1 MSVSEEKRFHIVFS
15 NKKTK
20 EAKVLTVKKLTFSEV
35 ASHAYGECKRL
46 IEKTGEGWEIVNI
59 YDVNFDFETK
69 KTLY

>member
-1 MSVSEEKRFHIVFS
+1 MSMSEEKRFHIVFS

-20 EAKVLTVKKLTFSEV
+20 EIKVLTVKKLTFSEV

-59 YDVNFDFETK
+59 YDLNFSFNVKD
-69 KTLY
+69 TLY

>member
-1 MSVSEEKRFHIVFS
+1 MSMSEEKRFHIVFS
-15 NKKTK
+15 NKNTK
-20 EAKVLTVKKLTFSEV
+20 EVKVLTARKLTFSEV
-35 ASHAYGECKRL
+35 ASHAYGECRKL